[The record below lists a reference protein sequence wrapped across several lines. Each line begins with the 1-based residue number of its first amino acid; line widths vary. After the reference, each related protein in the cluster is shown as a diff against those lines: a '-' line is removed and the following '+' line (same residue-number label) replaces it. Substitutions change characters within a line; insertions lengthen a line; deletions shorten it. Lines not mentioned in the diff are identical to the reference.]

1 MENKELLELILSN
14 EKNRE
19 ITLMTAEGLMK
30 VSINDL
36 LNQNAEGILYDLN
49 RDKASIM
56 SMAEGKSKRWVNDY
70 ATACVIE
77 ELKAQNIA
85 LLKKIEE
92 QNEIICELRLKNEKT
107 SSINVE
113 YEKTDKI
120 EETTKQLTTPIS
132 TMNGYRI
139 DGISNEKVFQ
149 M

>member
-14 EKNRE
+14 EKNHE
-19 ITLMTAEGLMK
+19 ITLMTVEGLMK
-30 VSINDL
+30 VSIDNL
-36 LNQNAEGILYDLN
+36 VNQNAQGILYDLN
-49 RDKASIM
+49 RDKASIL
-56 SMAEGKSKRWVNDY
+56 SMVEGKSKRWVNDY

-92 QNEIICELRLKNEKT
+92 QTEMIHELQLKNEKT
-107 SSINVE
+107 SSINIE
-113 YEKTDKI
+113 YEKLNKT
-120 EETTKQLTTPIS
+120 EETPKQLTTPIS

-139 DGISNEKVFQ
+139 DGISNETIFQ

>member
-19 ITLMTAEGLMK
+19 ITLMTVEGLIK
-30 VSINDL
+30 VSLDDL
-36 LNQNAEGILYDLN
+36 LNQNAQGILYDLN

-56 SMAEGKSKRWVNDY
+56 SMADGKSKRWVNDY

-85 LLKKIEE
+85 LIKKIEE
-92 QNEIICELRLKNEKT
+92 QNEVIHELQLKNEKT
-107 SSINVE
+107 SSINIE
-113 YEKTDKI
+113 YEKSNKTK
-120 EETTKQLTTPIS
+120 ETPKQLTTPIS

-139 DGISNEKVFQ
+139 DGISNETVFQ